1 MSGKVFH
8 VAMREFLATVATKGF
23 IIGILIMPAIV
34 TVMIFVFPRL
44 IKETPPKIEGEVAV
58 IDPTGEVAAGLREY
72 LRPERIVAR
81 REEQK
86 KKIDEAMPEAL
97 KTMTDAS
104 PQGRIAMQQQL
115 DAAMGEVPQIDVTI
129 LDADTDLEEAKAPL
143 KVKPGGARKGNLGR
157 LAVIAVHPDAVTRAG
172 TRAAFGTYDFFVR
185 GKLDDRMEDEI
196 KRGMADAIV
205 AARVRA
211 SGLDRVL
218 VESLT
223 RVGRIRS
230 VTVTAEGEAQTNEV
244 FNALL
249 PAGFMVLLLGSV
261 LMSGTNLLTTTVEE
275 KANRVVEVLL
285 SAVSPM
291 ELMLGKILGQMAVG
305 FVVLLLYAG
314 LGLAALVS
322 FAMVGLLDP
331 KLLLFLVIF
340 YILSYFTI
348 ASLMAAVGAAVN
360 EMREAQNLNTPIM
373 LLIMIPWILWL
384 PISRDPGSMFA
395 TILSFI
401 PPVGN
406 FVMLLRMTSTSP
418 PPMWQTWLCVL
429 VGIAGAYGALWFA
442 AKVFRIGLLMF
453 GKPPSLGTLIRWAR
467 MS

>member
-1 MSGKVFH
+1 
-8 VAMREFLATVATKGF
+8 
-23 IIGILIMPAIV
+23 MPAIV
-34 TVMIFVFPRL
+34 TVMIFVFPLL

-58 IDPTGEVAAGLREY
+58 IDPTGEVAAGLGDY
-72 LRPERIVAR
+72 LRPERMAAR

-86 KKIDEAMPEAL
+86 KKIEEATPEAL
-97 KTMTDAS
+97 RTVAGAT
-104 PQGRIAMQQQL
+104 PQGRAAVQQQL
-115 DAAMGEVPQIDVTI
+115 DAALGEVPQIDVVV
-129 LDADTDLEEAKAPL
+129 LDRNADLEEAKAPL
-143 KVKPGGARKGNLGR
+143 KVKPAGVPKGNLGR
-157 LAVIAVHPDAVTRAG
+157 LAVVVVHPDAIERAEG
-172 TRAAFGTYDFFVR
+172 KTAFGTYDFFVR

-205 AARVRA
+205 AARVRS
-211 SGLDRVL
+211 SGLDRNL

-230 VTVTAEGEAQTNEV
+230 VTVTAEGEAKTNEV
-244 FNALL
+244 FNVMM

-331 KLLLFLVIF
+331 KLLLFLLIF
-340 YILSYFTI
+340 YVLSYFTI
-348 ASLMAAVGAAVN
+348 ASLMAAVGSAVN
-360 EMREAQNLNTPIM
+360 EMREAQNLNMPVM

-395 TILSFI
+395 TVLSFI

-406 FVMLLRMTSTSP
+406 FVMLLRMTSTAP
-418 PPMWQTWLCVL
+418 PPMWQTWLCVV
-429 VGIAGAYGALWFA
+429 VGIAGAYGAVWFA
-442 AKVFRIGLLMF
+442 AKIFRIGLLMF

>member
-1 MSGKVFH
+1 MSRKVFH
-8 VAMREFLATVATKGF
+8 VAMREFLATVVTKGF

-34 TVMIFVFPRL
+34 TVMIFLFPRL
-44 IKETPPKIEGEVAV
+44 IKDTPPKIEGEVAV
-58 IDPTGEVAAGLREY
+58 IDPTGEVAPGVREY
-72 LRPERIVAR
+72 LRPEQIAAR
-81 REEQK
+81 RDEQK
-86 KKIDEAMPEAL
+86 KKIDEATPEPL
-97 KTMTDAS
+97 KAVAESS
-104 PQGRIAMQQQL
+104 PQGRAAMQQQL
-115 DAAMGEVPQIDVTI
+115 DAAMGEVPQITVVA
-129 LDADTDLEEAKAPL
+129 LDRGTDLEQAKAPL
-143 KVKPGGARKGNLGR
+143 KVKPEGGRKGNLGR
-157 LAVIAVHPDAVTRAG
+157 LAVVVVHPDAVTRGPGKAH
-172 TRAAFGTYDFFVR
+172 FGTYDFFVR

-196 KRGMADAIV
+196 KRGMSDAIV
-205 AARVRA
+205 AARVKA
-211 SGLDRVL
+211 SGFDRAM

-223 RVGRIRS
+223 KVGRVRS

-244 FNALL
+244 FNVML

-305 FVVLLLYAG
+305 FVVLFLYAG

-331 KLLLFLVIF
+331 KLLGFLLVF
-340 YILSYFTI
+340 YVLSYFTI
-348 ASLMAAVGAAVN
+348 ASLMAAVGSAVN

-395 TILSFI
+395 TVLSFV
-401 PPVGN
+401 PPVGS

-418 PPMWQTWLCVL
+418 PPMWQTWLSVV
-429 VGIAGAYGALWFA
+429 VGIAGAYGAVWFA
-442 AKVFRIGLLMF
+442 SKVFRIGLLMF